1 MEQSLAQEWPVSP
14 HRIAASLGYAND
26 GYLRRKFPDLCRAI
40 GNKIAVQKAERLA
53 NMERFLTKAL
63 KEYPAPTLHDL
74 GRRLGY
80 SSSTCLQLHF
90 PALCQQILA
99 HRRAV
104 RHEKIAEAKR
114 TLQDLL
120 LEVPAVS
127 LRIASQRT
135 GFSCL
140 YLKELCPEECAA
152 LGSRYVRWRHE
163 SSERRKM
170 DLFQDVRDAVG
181 QLHDEGK
188 CPTVKR
194 VMSVLPTTAC
204 GNGKP

>member
-1 MEQSLAQEWPVSP
+1 
-14 HRIAASLGYAND
+14 
-26 GYLRRKFPDLCRAI
+26 
-40 GNKIAVQKAERLA
+40 
-53 NMERFLTKAL
+53 MERYLTEAL
-63 KEYPAPTLHDL
+63 KEYPAPTLQDL

-80 SSSTCLQLHF
+80 SSSSSTCLQLHF

-99 HRRAV
+99 RRRAV
-104 RHEKIAEAKR
+104 RHEKIAEVKR

-120 LEVPAVS
+120 WEVPAVS

-194 VMSVLPTTAC
+194 VMSLLPTTALREWKTLTAAVKAARQAIE
-204 GNGKP
+204 NE